1 MDSKVIVTVLRNA
14 ALAALSVGDLE
25 QFMAVCDLTI
35 FLESQHI
42 VRQEDIDEIMGK
54 AR

>member
-14 ALAALSVGDLE
+14 ALAALNAGDSE
-25 QFMAVCDLTI
+25 QFMAVCDLAI